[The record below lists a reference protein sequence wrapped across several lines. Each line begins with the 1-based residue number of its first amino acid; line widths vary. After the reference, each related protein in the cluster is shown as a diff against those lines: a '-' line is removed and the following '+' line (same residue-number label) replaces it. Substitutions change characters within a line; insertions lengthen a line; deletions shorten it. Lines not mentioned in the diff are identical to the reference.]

1 MFKTVFLIFVAL
13 AVAIGGGAASVWY
26 ALEASRGVGSVT
38 IGQWVTFPDF
48 GTPQADPY
56 SRARFAREGGL
67 SLGQAEGISFITN
80 RDTAGAALRANCR
93 YQLRGAVP
101 PSRFWTV
108 YATDAAGRLLPPVGR
123 LQPALQSRELV
134 RFGDGPA
141 TVEIAAQPVPGNW
154 LPISGTGPIR
164 LVLTVFDTPVSGDAG
179 VIDIQL
185 PRVERKGCDG

>member
-1 MFKTVFLIFVAL
+1 MLKTVLLIFVTL
-13 AVAIGGGAASVWY
+13 AVAIGGGAGSVWY

-67 SLGQAEGISFITN
+67 SLGQAEGIAFTTN
-80 RDTAGAALRANCR
+80 RDTAGALLRADCR
-93 YQLRGAVP
+93 YQLTGAVP

-108 YATDAAGRLLPPVGR
+108 YATNAAGRLLPPVGR

-134 RFGDGPA
+134 RLGDGPA
-141 TVEIAAQPVPGNW
+141 TVEIGPQPVPGNW
-154 LPISGTGPIR
+154 LPISGSGPIR
-164 LVLTVFDTPVSGDAG
+164 LVLTVFDTPISGDAG
-179 VIDIQL
+179 VIDIRL
-185 PRVERKGCDG
+185 PQVVRRGCDD